1 MHEKLQ
7 SLRVRLLSAQRE
19 LIKAA
24 AEAGTIPSD
33 NMMRKIADMEVT
45 IGALE
50 AMIED
55 EKAN

>member
-7 SLRVRLLSAQRE
+7 SLRVRLLSAQRD